1 MGRTGQDETTE
12 WSYGYD
18 HTANHRGYKSQ
29 SCVPSPKAKS
39 TQDGNAAE
47 FTCGFLQASGRGLTT
62 HPYVVDIDL
71 QRGFLSSLGPMG
83 DQGSV
88 GTGVAGDRQGELRS
102 FS

>member
-1 MGRTGQDETTE
+1 MATTTLLTTE
-12 WSYGYD
+12 AIRVS
-18 HTANHRGYKSQ
+18 HVSLALR
-29 SCVPSPKAKS
+29 PSPHKMEML
-39 TQDGNAAE
+39 E